1 MMEKHANNP
10 VPAQGGAALRLD
22 YIAEPLRHLAVP
34 IADLTPDAS
43 NARRHDQR
51 NLDAIAA
58 SLSRW
63 GQRLP
68 IVVQREGM
76 VVRAGNGRLA
86 AAKSLGWTHI
96 AAVVV
101 DDTSVE
107 AVAFAI
113 ADNRTAELAT
123 WDDET
128 LASLLDTLPK
138 DVLPDTGFTDAELAD
153 LLDGLTPA
161 EPEEGRQLTE
171 QLGVLIECET
181 ETQQREIYEEMEQR
195 GLKCHVL
202 TL

>member
-1 MMEKHANNP
+1 MADETGNNQGT
-10 VPAQGGAALRLD
+10 AQGGAALRLD
-22 YIAEPLRHLAVP
+22 YIAEPLRPLAVP
-34 IADLTPDAS
+34 IADLTPDAA

-153 LLDGLTPA
+153 LMEKLTPA
-161 EPEEGRQLTE
+161 EPKEGLQLTE

-181 ETQQREIYEEMEQR
+181 EAQQREIYEEMEQR
-195 GLKCHVL
+195 GLKCRVL

>member
-1 MMEKHANNP
+1 MK
-10 VPAQGGAALRLD
+10 
-22 YIAEPLRHLAVP
+22 P
-34 IADLTPDAS
+34 IADLTPDAA

-153 LLDGLTPA
+153 LMEKLTPA
-161 EPEEGRQLTE
+161 EPKEGLQLTE

-181 ETQQREIYEEMEQR
+181 EAQQREIYEEMEQR
-195 GLKCHVL
+195 GLKCRVL